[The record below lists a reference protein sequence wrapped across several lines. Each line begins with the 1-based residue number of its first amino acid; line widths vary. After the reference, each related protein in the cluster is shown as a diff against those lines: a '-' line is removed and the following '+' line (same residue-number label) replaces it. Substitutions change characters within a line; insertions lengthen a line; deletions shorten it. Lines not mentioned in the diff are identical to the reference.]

1 MLEDIDDGA
10 KAELQVSLKKVSP
23 VSNEEKDE
31 LWTNQNRAVIALIP
45 TSSRQ
50 VESDDE
56 DSSVDKGVNENE
68 HREVPDTLEFKI
80 ESVRGSIGELESPP
94 PLQMNNHKNTGDADG
109 NGDKSN
115 ETSISKDPNDNESNT
130 ALEDIS
136 DKNPV
141 VQNPGFV
148 GSIQNIFYCD
158 LCDTAFISE
167 EFVIEHIRKYHKV
180 FKRNWK
186 QFVSDHCL

>member
-1 MLEDIDDGA
+1 M
-10 KAELQVSLKKVSP
+10 
-23 VSNEEKDE
+23 
-31 LWTNQNRAVIALIP
+31 IALIP
-45 TSSRQ
+45 TSNRHL
-50 VESDDE
+50 ESDDE
-56 DSSVDKGVNENE
+56 DSSVDKDVNENE

-80 ESVRGSIGELESPP
+80 ESVRGSIAELESPS
-94 PLQMNNHKNTGDADG
+94 PLQMNNHKNTGDANG

-115 ETSISKDPNDNESNT
+115 EKSITKDSDESNT
-130 ALEDIS
+130 ADLEDVS

-180 FKRNWK
+180 LKRNWK